1 MHGAVDGYSRIPVYL
16 RASDNNIATTVLGFF
31 KEAVNEYGLPSQVR
45 SDKGGENVDVS
56 VYMLSHVRRGPGRGS
71 MITGTCSL
79 PFIPCR

>member
-45 SDKGGENVDVS
+45 SDKGGENVDF
-56 VYMLSHVRRGPGRGS
+56 LC
-71 MITGTCSL
+71 TCYHM
-79 PFIPCR
+79 CEEVQVKEA